1 MRNLESSDILHNKHA
16 PSSKTITHRWPC
28 RDAVGAFLETTNH
41 WTEWTTEW
49 SKPVHIV
56 RSLTHSPKRSFVQN
70 GSNTSLTCDVA
81 TACWRLAWDD
91 KHLTF
96 SLQIHLDALFD
107 LSWFLTVQ
115 YAPERLTPFVPHWFN
130 VRITKDNISKLLEQ
144 WRICMFKSK
153 VNNLRSLICSRRD
166 TRRKQYFCPKNKN
179 SIFLK
184 ELKITPRHQN
194 KMLGGSS
201 RDLDYFTYKISLLHW
216 RMHNL
221 SCLLYTSPS
230 PRDA

>member
-1 MRNLESSDILHNKHA
+1 MVYRKQWRRVRLLFCWWCSHRPPSIFVRQSIVKIPSSIDWLINKNLEQCADLAHINSPRQSVVHQAFLIVRTTRMRNLESSDILHNKHA

-56 RSLTHSPKRSFVQN
+56 RSLTLSP
-70 GSNTSLTCDVA
+70 
-81 TACWRLAWDD
+81 
-91 KHLTF
+91 LTF

-144 WRICMFKSK
+144 NEESVCSK
-153 VNNLRSLICSRRD
+153 A
-166 TRRKQYFCPKNKN
+166 K
-179 SIFLK
+179 
-184 ELKITPRHQN
+184 
-194 KMLGGSS
+194 
-201 RDLDYFTYKISLLHW
+201 
-216 RMHNL
+216 
-221 SCLLYTSPS
+221 
-230 PRDA
+230 